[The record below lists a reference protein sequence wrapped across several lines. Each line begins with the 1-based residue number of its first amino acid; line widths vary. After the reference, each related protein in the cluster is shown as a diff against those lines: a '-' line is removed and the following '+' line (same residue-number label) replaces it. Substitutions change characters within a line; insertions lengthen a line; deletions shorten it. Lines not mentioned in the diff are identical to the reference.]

1 LPAPSHPV
9 VGVGAVV
16 LRGCEVLLIKR
27 GKDPLRGRWLVPGG
41 TVELGETLQEAVV
54 REVREETGLDVVPR
68 EVVLVFDRIDREGTE
83 LRYHYVIVDY
93 VCDIVGGELRA
104 GSDADD
110 AVFVAPENLDAY
122 DVPEQALA
130 LIRRVLAERGIA

>member
-1 LPAPSHPV
+1 MPSHPI

-16 LRGCEVLLIKR
+16 LRGREVLLIKR
-27 GKDPLRGRWLVPGG
+27 GKEPLRGRWLMPGG

-68 EVVLVFDRIDREGTE
+68 EVVLVVEHIDRDGNDV
-83 LRYHYVIVDY
+83 RYHYVIVDY
-93 VCDIVGGELRA
+93 ACDVVAGELRA

-110 AVFVAPENLDAY
+110 AVFAAAENLAAY
-122 DVPEQALA
+122 DVPEEALA
-130 LIRRVLAERGIA
+130 LIRRVLSERGIA